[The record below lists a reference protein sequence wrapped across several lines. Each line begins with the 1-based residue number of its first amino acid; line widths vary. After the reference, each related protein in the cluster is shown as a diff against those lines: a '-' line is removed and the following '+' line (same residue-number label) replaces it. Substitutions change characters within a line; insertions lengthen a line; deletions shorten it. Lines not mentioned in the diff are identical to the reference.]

1 MQRTGVSMFQHRVQ
15 RDFFDLKNIPK
26 NSRFSAKSF
35 NNHFKDCEIAFKY
48 LFTAR
53 KTVEVSKMWKFLLKH
68 FSIINGTRI
77 MNDVYSFFVNDTTNR
92 EITPLYCTKSNKT
105 VVYN

>member
-35 NNHFKDCEIAFKY
+35 NNRF
-48 LFTAR
+48 
-53 KTVEVSKMWKFLLKH
+53 
-68 FSIINGTRI
+68 
-77 MNDVYSFFVNDTTNR
+77 
-92 EITPLYCTKSNKT
+92 
-105 VVYN
+105 